1 MTKSSPCSASWQAR
15 MTERAAVD
23 PADGL
28 ECGAVAARLPE
39 RRSLWIERSLGED
52 IGLAFRQRRLAWM
65 LYMAE
70 MAESRRST
78 GLGLPGPFLS
88 TALHMAIL
96 GTVMSIVFEE
106 PVQDFIPY
114 FGLSFAVWQT
124 LSAAIA
130 RMANASERAVRYLAF
145 PRLSSLI
152 IYVVDAHDYLLGL
165 GARVLSSVL
174 IIALI
179 NPAILLSAN
188 VPALLAGV
196 MLASLAV
203 IIWSPILTVI
213 FNTFRILRGFLAQIL
228 LLIFLVTPVFYSVDR
243 FSEHR
248 WVADIN
254 PVFHVIEAIRAPVLH
269 GTWPLM
275 SLAVCGGLAVAGLF
289 LLRLVHRRQRLAM
302 VYGWV
307 A

>member
-1 MTKSSPCSASWQAR
+1 MTTHTAI
-15 MTERAAVD
+15 D
-23 PADGL
+23 PLPDDAICLDVG
-28 ECGAVAARLPE
+28 AARQ
-39 RRSLWIERSLGED
+39 RRHPLWIERSLKDD
-52 IGLAFRQRRLAWM
+52 IGLAVRQRRIAWM
-65 LYMAE
+65 LYLAE

-78 GLGLPGPFLS
+78 GLGFLGPFIS

-96 GTVMSIVFEE
+96 GTVMSIVFQE

-114 FGLSFAVWQT
+114 FGLSFAIWQT

-130 RMANASERAVRYLAF
+130 RMANASERAVRYLGF

-152 IYVVDAHDYLLGL
+152 IYMVDAHDYLLGL

-179 NPAILLSAN
+179 NPTILLSAN
-188 VPALLAGV
+188 VPALLIGV
-196 MLASLAV
+196 GLASLAV

-254 PVFHVIEAIRAPVLH
+254 PVFHVIQAIRAPILH

-275 SLAVCGGLAVAGLF
+275 SLAFCGGLTVLGLC
-289 LLRLVHRRQRLAM
+289 LLRLVHRRQRLSM